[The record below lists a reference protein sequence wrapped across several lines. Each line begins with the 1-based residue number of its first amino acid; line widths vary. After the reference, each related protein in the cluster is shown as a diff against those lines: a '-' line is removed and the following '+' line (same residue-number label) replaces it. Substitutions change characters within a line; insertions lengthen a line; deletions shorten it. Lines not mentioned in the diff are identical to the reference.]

1 MAVSGKNDK
10 QAVILAAKAAQ
21 ASTVP
26 PVRAHPS
33 MALGVLGRVKPVRH
47 RRVAPPMGGNP

>member
-10 QAVILAAKAAQ
+10 QAAILAAKAAQ

-26 PVRAHPS
+26 PVRVHPS